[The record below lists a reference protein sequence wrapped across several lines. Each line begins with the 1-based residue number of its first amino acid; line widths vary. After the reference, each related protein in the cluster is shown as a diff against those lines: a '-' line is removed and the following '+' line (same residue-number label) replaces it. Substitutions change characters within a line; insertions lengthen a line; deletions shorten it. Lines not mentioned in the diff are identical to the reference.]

1 MTQRLV
7 SSARPR
13 VLTTSGKCGLIGLAV
28 AAVFT
33 IAAFSTTNWIQSDPR
48 IYGSKLDRLG
58 LWVHCFRSLA
68 DHNDPSHQKFFAGCR
83 WIFDPFTEGYPDLK
97 NFLSPRKFWNWMETK
112 VLIKN
117 YGEDS
122 DQLYP
127 FLVNI
132 FQLPK
137 LQQRLTLVPK
147 KNLSLPNSEKKES
160 IFVHCK
166 MFDVLQSLSVV

>member
-13 VLTTSGKCGLIGLAV
+13 VLTTSGKCGLVGLAV

-97 NFLSPRKFWNWMETK
+97 NFLSPRKFWNGMETK

-122 DQLYP
+122 DHLPPLQAISKTIGRNLKACRC
-127 FLVNI
+127 FLT
-132 FQLPK
+132 Q
-137 LQQRLTLVPK
+137 
-147 KNLSLPNSEKKES
+147 ES
-160 IFVHCK
+160 PEALCHLLNC
-166 MFDVLQSLSVV
+166 QSYNRGLL